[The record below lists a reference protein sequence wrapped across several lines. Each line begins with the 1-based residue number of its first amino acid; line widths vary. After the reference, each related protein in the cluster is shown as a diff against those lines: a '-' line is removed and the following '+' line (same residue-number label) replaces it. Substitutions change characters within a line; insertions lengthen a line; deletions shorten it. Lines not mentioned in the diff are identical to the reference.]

1 MFTFDHSQKRTYFMR
16 AIYFLFLPALFL
28 AACSANTNTDKA
40 TSIISEVKEN
50 YAPDKRVATVDVE
63 AIPANGQIV
72 LKGETTMAEAK
83 TELLDKIQAAGIEA
97 VDSIQVLPAADLD
110 GKIYGVVNLSACNIR
125 TRPGHSQELST
136 QATLGTPIRIYKE
149 DDGWYR
155 VQTPDDYL
163 GWLDPGGFV
172 PMDEAAYNDWM
183 QKPKVVYL
191 KDFGF
196 SFSETDSE
204 STPVSDLVEG
214 NILAFEGTENNFA
227 KVSYPDGRLAFIPVE
242 EVMNYDLWLASR
254 DPNAENILA
263 KAYEF
268 VGRPYLWGGTSGKG
282 VDCSGFT
289 KTVFYLNG
297 VILPRD
303 ASQQVHTGVEIETD
317 TSLQNLQVGD
327 LLFFGRK
334 ATEEKPER
342 IVHVAIY
349 AGDGKIIHSSGKVQE
364 ESLRPGDPT
373 YNDYRMQTFVRAK
386 RVLQAPGEYGTEL
399 LTESPFYALP
409 ELPEGRT
416 SSLQ

>member
-1 MFTFDHSQKRTYFMR
+1 MR
-16 AIYFLFLPALFL
+16 VHYLLLLPALFL
-28 AACSANTNTDKA
+28 AACSANVNTERA
-40 TSIISEVKEN
+40 MVIIDEVKQT

-63 AIPANGQIV
+63 AKATNGQIV

-83 TELLDKIQAAGIEA
+83 SELLKKMEAAGLE
-97 VDSIQVLPAADLD
+97 VLDSIVVLPAANLD

-125 TRPGHSQELST
+125 TRAGHSQELST
-136 QATLGTPIRIYKE
+136 QATLGTPLRVYKE
-149 DDGWYR
+149 DGGWYR

-163 GWLDPGGFV
+163 GWLDPGGFEL
-172 PMDEAAYNDWM
+172 MDEAAYNDWM
-183 QKPKVVYL
+183 QKAKVVHL
-191 KDFGF
+191 SDFGF
-196 SFSETDSE
+196 SYSEPDTE

-214 NILAFEGTENNFA
+214 SILAFRGTENNFA
-227 KVSYPDGRLAFIPVE
+227 EVSYPDGRIAYIPAV
-242 EVMNYDLWLASR
+242 EVMGYDLWLASR
-254 DPNAENILA
+254 DPNMENILA
-263 KAYEF
+263 TAYAF

-289 KTVFYLNG
+289 KMVFYLNG

-334 ATEEKPER
+334 ATEDLPER

-349 AGDGKIIHSSGKVQE
+349 AGDGKIIHSSGKVRE
-364 ESLRPGDPT
+364 ESLRPDDPT
-373 YNDYRMQTFVRAK
+373 YNDYRMKTFVRAK

-409 ELPEGRT
+409 EMPEGRT